1 MDISYDVK
9 GEGEPIIFVHGVGSR
24 KYSWDGVVEKLQ
36 DSYQCVTYSLRGHG
50 DSPLPNNTNDF
61 NLDDLVVDLESLRTH
76 LKLEEIN
83 LVGHSLG
90 GQIVPYYAKKY
101 PELTKSLV
109 MLSTAA
115 FRTDTE
121 KKKILDLV
129 NAMKKS
135 GLDAVLPSLIS
146 RWYTDEF
153 ALKNPDTVEKRIK
166 MIKGM
171 SLETFGQVFSIYAN
185 CSMEDWLHEINIP
198 ALVMTGSED
207 VGCSPRLNKLIVE
220 SMPQA
225 ELKVVQGLRHSI
237 NTEKPEL
244 VAFEIKNFI
253 KKLT

>member
-24 KYSWDGVVEKLQ
+24 KYAWDGVVEKLQ
-36 DSYQCVTYSLRGHG
+36 DRYQCVTYSLRGHG
-50 DSPLPNNTNDF
+50 DSPLPNNSNDF
-61 NLDDLVVDLESLRTH
+61 NLDDLVKDLESLRAH
-76 LKLEEIN
+76 LKLEEIH

-90 GQIVPYYAKKY
+90 GQIAPYYAKKY
-101 PELTKSLV
+101 PELAKSLV

-121 KKKILDLV
+121 KQKILDLV
-129 NAMKKS
+129 NTMKKS
-135 GLDAVLPSLIS
+135 GLDAVLPSLIN

-171 SLETFGQVFSIYAN
+171 SLETFSRVFSIYAN
-185 CSMEDWLHEINIP
+185 CSMEDWLYEINIP

-207 VGCSPRLNKLIVE
+207 VGCSPRLNQLIVE
-220 SMPQA
+220 SMQQA